1 MDGAGAGWVGHREG
15 QLARAG
21 WGWRLA
27 AAGGAAVGRLPAA
40 EEARWRAAPCSRR
53 HGWGDREQKEGR
65 MMLWDLHVS
74 ELERGEER

>member
-1 MDGAGAGWVGHREG
+1 
-15 QLARAG
+15 L
-21 WGWRLA
+21 
-27 AAGGAAVGRLPAA
+27 AAGGGGRDGGGGLPAA

-74 ELERGEER
+74 ELERGEERGELEMKREI